1 MTPPSTDPSESGAPA
16 SAEDSDQSAAATRPP
31 GTSQDAPGPPPTDDP
46 AAHEAVQDAP
56 DPVEAP
62 D

>member
-1 MTPPSTDPSESGAPA
+1 MNASSTNPSNSGAPA
-16 SAEDSDQSAAATRPP
+16 PTENSEQSDAEQSPP
-31 GTSQDAPGPPPTDDP
+31 GASQDAPGPPPTDDP
-46 AAHEAVQDAP
+46 DAHEAVQDAP